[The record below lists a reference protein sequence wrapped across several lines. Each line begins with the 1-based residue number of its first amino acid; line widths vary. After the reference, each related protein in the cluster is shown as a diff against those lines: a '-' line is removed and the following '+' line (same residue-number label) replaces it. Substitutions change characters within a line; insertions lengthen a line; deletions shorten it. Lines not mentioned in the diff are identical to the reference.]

1 MTGRFILYGLL
12 LILVTSS
19 GCQKDD
25 NLTPEVQIPGV
36 WVSTSTDDILDFT
49 DEVTFYKSNKNIH
62 DEPYRHQLE
71 KDSIEIQYVG
81 ESLIAVPP
89 TKHKYTIS
97 GSRLTIDFSNKTC
110 YGFPQTSISF
120 TKE

>member
-1 MTGRFILYGLL
+1 MTGRIILFGFLLFI
-12 LILVTSS
+12 TASS
-19 GCQKDD
+19 GCKKDD
-25 NLTPEVQIPGV
+25 NLTPEEQILGV

-49 DEVTFYKSNKNIH
+49 DEDTFYKSNKNIH
-62 DEPYRHQLE
+62 EPYRYRLE

-97 GSRLTIDFSNKTC
+97 GSRLSIDFSNKNCFT
-110 YGFPQTSISF
+110 FPLELLTF
-120 TKE
+120 VKR